1 MRWLCDR
8 THGTASRSQDASART
23 DLASAPLLPKFVSEG
38 AAMYHELRKRGTSS
52 GSRYVGRPMPRFE
65 DRRLMR
71 GAGRYTDDVPV
82 EGQSYAVFVRSPHA
96 HADIISI
103 NTAAA

>member
-1 MRWLCDR
+1 
-8 THGTASRSQDASART
+8 
-23 DLASAPLLPKFVSEG
+23 
-38 AAMYHELRKRGTSS
+38 MYHELRKRGTSS

-103 NTAAA
+103 NTAAARSMPGVLGVLIGKDYVADGHVGIPHHPNPADANEW